1 MIRYLILLIAV
12 AAATAVYSVGY
23 NAYTLLLYLVCIFVF
38 LVGLMVVVRGRLRD
52 ISLVAASIFL
62 CLVLVEAYGV
72 FRSGG
77 SLKLQ
82 EQTPF
87 APNPVLGWV
96 PNAPGVFHV
105 KKIDRKTGNL
115 IYDAVQT
122 IDEHLQRKTAS
133 AEDAPTIAFF
143 GDSFTYGEGL
153 NDSETLPQIFS
164 DLEHRS
170 LHVVN
175 FGISGY
181 GPQQFLRAIEA
192 GVFRAQLKQSQ
203 LFVFQ
208 TAPWHAERTSCMHP
222 GMLRSPRYVLR
233 EGRLTY
239 TGACAEGL
247 DRMVRE
253 SLGNSAAYRAL
264 IAPAFVT
271 IGRADIDLYIAI
283 VARAIEVARKDY
295 GVPTLI
301 LYLPFVPTY
310 LSQTGY
316 TDADVMQK
324 LRDAGAYVIDGTIN
338 PADRPG
344 TVLYIPG
351 DGHPT
356 GAANR
361 VWAEMLKD
369 WVERNGEILG
379 RFNRTTEQAGTRR
392 ALADD

>member
-1 MIRYLILLIAV
+1 MRYLILLIPA

-23 NAYTLLLYLVCIFVF
+23 NAYTLLLYLLCIFLF
-38 LVGLMVVVRGRLRD
+38 LVGLIIAVRGKLRD
-52 ISLVAASIFL
+52 VSLVVASIFL
-62 CLVLVEAYGV
+62 CLVLVEAYEL

-82 EQTPF
+82 EQIPF

-115 IYDAVQT
+115 IFDAVQT
-122 IDEHLQRKTAS
+122 IDAHLQRNTAS

-164 DLEHRS
+164 DLEDRR

-181 GPQQFLRAIEA
+181 GPQQFLRAIET
-192 GVFRAQLKQSQ
+192 GIVRARLKRSQ
-203 LFVFQ
+203 LFVLK
-208 TAPWHAERTSCMHP
+208 TAAWHAERTSCMHP
-222 GMLRSPRYVLR
+222 GMLRSPRYVLQ
-233 EGRLTY
+233 EGRVTY
-239 TGACAEGL
+239 TGPCAEGL
-247 DRMVRE
+247 DRIVRE
-253 SLGNSAAYRAL
+253 ALGNSAAYRAL
-264 IAPAFVT
+264 VAPAFVR
-271 IGRADIDLYIAI
+271 IGRADMDLYIAI
-283 VARAIEVARKDY
+283 VARAIEIARRDY

-310 LSQTGY
+310 LGQTGY
-316 TDADVMQK
+316 TDAEVMQK
-324 LRDAGAYVIDGTIN
+324 LREAGAYVIDGTIN
-338 PADRPG
+338 PADHPG

-361 VWAEMLKD
+361 VRAEMLKD
-369 WVERNGEILG
+369 WVERNGELMG
-379 RFNRTTEQAGTRR
+379 PFRQPTEQAGTRR
-392 ALADD
+392 PVADD